1 MINLDKHKVTIDGE
15 DYLPYA
21 IVKKAYSE
29 IYEYDKNQKKL
40 DHALELIDNSVR
52 TMSTL
57 LNTTNI
63 DDKDSTRES

>member
-1 MINLDKHKVTIDGE
+1 MINLEKHKVTIDGE
-15 DYLPYA
+15 DYLPYDV
-21 IVKKAYSE
+21 VKKAYSE
-29 IYEYDKNQKKL
+29 IYEYTKNQKKL
-40 DHALELIDNSVR
+40 DYALDLIDTSVK

>member
-1 MINLDKHKVTIDGE
+1 MINLEKHKVTINGE
-15 DYLPYA
+15 DYLPYD

-29 IYEYDKNQKKL
+29 IYEYTKNQKKL
-40 DHALELIDNSVR
+40 DYALDLIDNSVK

-63 DDKDSTRES
+63 DDKDSTRKP